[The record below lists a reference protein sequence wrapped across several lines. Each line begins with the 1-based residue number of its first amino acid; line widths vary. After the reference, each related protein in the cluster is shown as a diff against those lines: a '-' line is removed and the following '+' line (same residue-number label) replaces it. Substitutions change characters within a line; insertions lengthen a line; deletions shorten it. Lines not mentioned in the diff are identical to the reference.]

1 MFDLSQSHAHSIVS
15 KMMMQEELHAS
26 WDQPTMCIV
35 FDSVDQTRLQGLL
48 FQMADKLQVLVESN
62 ERAYETRTGGTLPP
76 RRRGDGQDSSNLGKW
91 QENFVS
97 SQGRQG
103 GNRSGYAGARGSG
116 QGGGYQRNDRGGQ
129 GSRDGYRG
137 SRFQDGRGRNLSGSL
152 GRGGDGGARMV
163 SLNRAGRV

>member
-91 QENFVS
+91 QEDFVS

-103 GNRSGYAGARGSG
+103 GNCSGYAGARGSG

-129 GSRDGYRG
+129 GSRGGYRG
-137 SRFQDGRGRNLSGSL
+137 SRFQEGRGRNLSGSL

-163 SLNRAGRV
+163 SLNRAVRV